1 LFNVLFI
8 VESYYHNAQ
17 PNGICTKKV
26 VDELKND
33 SDINVTVI
41 TSKTVS
47 NQPDHERIDGV
58 DVFSF
63 NRNLGSILLNAA
75 VGKKGVMK
83 DIFTIA
89 GKIVHKVL
97 NYICTFVWPL
107 HSPLL
112 VYKYYRMACRL
123 HKKNPFN
130 AVVGVYCLMEEVE
143 AARLLKKKYPDI
155 QFSIYSLDAFSGRRI
170 PAILGSHD
178 IAKKSILRWEK
189 KVFSSADNVC
199 IMASHQQHYDDSNY
213 DYMRAKIKVMDIPLL
228 NINNYYE
235 TDREV
240 PDQVKKIVFTGSA
253 RKFAGN
259 PEYFLKL
266 LKSIKNVEFHIYG
279 IVDGYVGE
287 TIKESGLLNTKVFLH
302 GMIPHEQVGMVQ
314 NEADFLINFG
324 CENPYMIPSK
334 IFEYI
339 SARKPIISFY
349 RIQNDSSN
357 PYLKNYPNRILL
369 FEDEGCID
377 QNRQALDQFLK
388 TKEFPL
394 IEKKDIVRTYWG
406 NTVYPMAELIKGE
419 RQLFEQEVDVY

>member
-1 LFNVLFI
+1 MFNVLFI

-155 QFSIYSLDAFSGRRI
+155 QFSIYSLDAFSGRRT
-170 PAILGSHD
+170 PAILGSLD

-189 KVFSSADNVC
+189 KVFSAADNVC
-199 IMASHQQHYDDSNY
+199 IMASHQQHYNDISY
-213 DYMRAKIKVMDIPLL
+213 DYMRAKIKVMDIPLID
-228 NINNYYE
+228 INGNYE
-235 TDREV
+235 IEGKE
-240 PDQVKKIVFTGSA
+240 PDQIRKIVFTGSA

-266 LKSIKNVEFHIYG
+266 LKFIEHAEFHIYG
-279 IVDGYVGE
+279 FVDNYVE
-287 TIKESGLLNTKVFLH
+287 EAIKRSGLLNTKVILH
-302 GMIPHEQVGMVQ
+302 GMIPHEQVGRVQ
-314 NEADFLINFG
+314 RDADFLINFG
-324 CENPYMIPSK
+324 CENPYMIPCK
-334 IFEYI
+334 IFEYV
-339 SARKPIISFY
+339 SACKPIIGFY

-357 PYLKNYPNRILL
+357 PYLENYPNRILI
-369 FEDEGCID
+369 FEDESRID
-377 QNRQALDQFLK
+377 QNREALDQFLK
-388 TKEFPL
+388 TEEFPL
-394 IEKKDIVRTYWG
+394 YEMKDIIRAYWN
-406 NTVYPMAELIKGE
+406 NTARPMAELIKGE
-419 RQLFEQEVDVY
+419 K